1 MPSYQS
7 SDRDSKS
14 TAFHPTTFLRHNRQ
28 LRALLLE
35 TQPWF
40 SARDLSKLIAWPL
53 NERTTSK
60 LDPDQRRTLWLESHG
75 RTEEALMIS
84 ESGVYA
90 LLVHHYHPEH
100 RSLRHWITNE
110 VVAALRDAQE
120 PPVESMPSL
129 SLLQWPGLSL
139 SMLHWQ
145 SEPWIRLRD
154 VPQVLPVSGQGFE
167 GRTDRS
173 DGSWWQGAAR
183 FFQVG

>member
-1 MPSYQS
+1 MTRDPNLGYQS
-7 SDRDSKS
+7 STS
-14 TAFHPTTFLRHNRQ
+14 TFHPTTFLRHNRQ

-100 RSLRHWITNE
+100 RSLRHWLTNE
-110 VVAALRDAQE
+110 VVAALRDEQGGEHAE
-120 PPVESMPSL
+120 SESAAMAGHVVEHVALAERAVDSVA
-129 SLLQWPGLSL
+129 GCAAG
-139 SMLHWQ
+139 
-145 SEPWIRLRD
+145 
-154 VPQVLPVSGQGFE
+154 VAGF
-167 GRTDRS
+167 RT
-173 DGSWWQGAAR
+173 GG
-183 FFQVG
+183 